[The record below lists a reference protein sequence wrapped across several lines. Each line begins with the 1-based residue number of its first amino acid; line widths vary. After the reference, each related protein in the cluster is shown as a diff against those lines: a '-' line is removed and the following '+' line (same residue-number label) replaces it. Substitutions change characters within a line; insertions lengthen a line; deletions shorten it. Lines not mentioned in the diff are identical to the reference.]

1 MKKNFLYLGCILF
14 LIFETITGCSKKGET
29 TVAETSKTFDEP
41 DFSKMTKI
49 TALQKIMAQKAVK
62 SANENNPFSMHKLTA
77 DPCVLVYKDTVYIYG
92 TNDAQQAEKT
102 LGMKDNGFER
112 INTLNVYCS
121 KDLVNWTDCGEIPVA
136 GRNNPEGPAK
146 WANNSWAPAIAYK
159 TINGKDKFFL
169 YFADNGSGI
178 GVLTADSPT
187 GPFTDPIGKQLVS
200 RETPNVSG
208 DKVPWLFDPAV
219 FVDDDGTGYLYFGGG
234 VGADKAHPKSGRC
247 VQLGEDMISIVGT
260 PKEIDAPWL
269 FEDSGINK
277 INGKYVY
284 SYCSNWD
291 SREGA
296 TGDVPPIAVISYMI
310 SENPLGPFKYAGY
323 TLENPGTYYGP
334 WGNNHHWMF
343 KFNDDWYIAY
353 HGQTTEKLVGFTG
366 GGYRSLFVNK
376 IEVNADGTL
385 PIQKVSK
392 AGCEKLGDFNAYD
405 TVPAATFHSFANV
418 AVSSKQTLVPI
429 KNGAWILVKNVDLSK
444 GVKSI
449 KVTATEQSN
458 GQLIFALDKPN
469 KDNILATVEVSG
481 AENTVEVNVP
491 ADTNARNIYIMFQ
504 GTVELVNWE
513 LK

>member
-1 MKKNFLYLGCILF
+1 MNKKFSFLRFIL
-14 LIFETITGCSKKGET
+14 LVAIVIITSCSKKGET
-29 TVAETSKTFDEP
+29 PVVEASKIWEEP
-41 DFSKMTKI
+41 DMTKMTKI
-49 TALQKIMAQKAVK
+49 TSLQKLMAQKAVK
-62 SANENNPFSMHKLTA
+62 PANENNPFAIHKLTA
-77 DPCVLVYKDTVYIYG
+77 DPCVLVYKDTVYVYG
-92 TNDAQQAEKT
+92 TNDAQQAEVT
-102 LGMKDNGFER
+102 LGMKPNGFER
-112 INTLNVYCS
+112 INTLNVYSS

-136 GRNNPEGPAK
+136 GKNNPKGPAK

-187 GPFTDPIGKQLVS
+187 GPFTDPIGAQLVS
-200 RETPNVSG
+200 RQTPNTDGVY
-208 DKVPWLFDPAV
+208 WLFDPAV
-219 FVDDDGTGYLYFGGG
+219 FVDDDGTGYLYYGGG
-234 VGADKAHPKSGRC
+234 VQDDIAHPKSARC

-284 SYCSNWD
+284 SYCANWSD
-291 SREGA
+291 RTGA
-296 TGDVPPIAVISYMI
+296 TGEVPPTAVIAYMT
-310 SENPLGPFKYAGY
+310 SDNPLGPFKYAGY

-343 KFNDDWYIAY
+343 KLNDDWYIAY

-392 AGCEKLGDFNAYD
+392 AGCEKLCDFNAYD

-444 GVKSI
+444 GVKSV
-449 KVTATEQSN
+449 KVSATEQSN

-481 AENTVEVNVP
+481 TENTVEVNVP

-504 GTVELVNWE
+504 GTVELVSWE